1 MDPSKQEESFTL
13 DRVYINQSARPAKDG
28 VLVSNGRRIEQGRN
42 DHNSIASPHRK
53 ESTSNQS
60 KIRQTKKSLNGT
72 AVCVD
77 PGGKL
82 DESRD
87 IAIEAVAMN
96 ARKNS
101 VPTKNPLSNK
111 SQSDAKQPRDP
122 QARTPKRQFSNI
134 RPPPGLLAPPGF
146 SGQPDLEGISSHS
159 SPSSLHQYLSS
170 PVIQFTP
177 AWLDVSSTPPPS
189 TDFLGFLGSEHEPL
203 ENPLFRLPLHD
214 NSPRPHFDNEVA
226 VPPLRSHT
234 FTPPIIEP
242 SPTAESDG
250 DAPDVQAL
258 LGAGSNFNV
267 SNFLNGILSES
278 TQFQQSPSR
287 QIIQKQDE
295 VAESDPLAAIAVGVS
310 LDPWNN
316 SDHSNVNPLEDILQ
330 GVMNQPNS
338 PIIVGVPLQCDS
350 SSHLNFANA
359 EYYSELAYARNVS
372 DEGEDND
379 SLEPDSFYNQL
390 LGED

>member
-1 MDPSKQEESFTL
+1 M
-13 DRVYINQSARPAKDG
+13 PAC
-28 VLVSNGRRIEQGRN
+28 IE
-42 DHNSIASPHRK
+42 
-53 ESTSNQS
+53 
-60 KIRQTKKSLNGT
+60 
-72 AVCVD
+72 
-77 PGGKL
+77 
-82 DESRD
+82 
-87 IAIEAVAMN
+87 
-96 ARKNS
+96 
-101 VPTKNPLSNK
+101 
-111 SQSDAKQPRDP
+111 
-122 QARTPKRQFSNI
+122 
-134 RPPPGLLAPPGF
+134 
-146 SGQPDLEGISSHS
+146 
-159 SPSSLHQYLSS
+159 
-170 PVIQFTP
+170 
-177 AWLDVSSTPPPS
+177 VSSTPPPS

-258 LGAGSNFNV
+258 WGAGSNFNV

-316 SDHSNVNPLEDILQ
+316 SDHSSNVNPLEDILQ

>member
-1 MDPSKQEESFTL
+1 M
-13 DRVYINQSARPAKDG
+13 
-28 VLVSNGRRIEQGRN
+28 
-42 DHNSIASPHRK
+42 
-53 ESTSNQS
+53 
-60 KIRQTKKSLNGT
+60 
-72 AVCVD
+72 
-77 PGGKL
+77 
-82 DESRD
+82 
-87 IAIEAVAMN
+87 
-96 ARKNS
+96 
-101 VPTKNPLSNK
+101 
-111 SQSDAKQPRDP
+111 
-122 QARTPKRQFSNI
+122 
-134 RPPPGLLAPPGF
+134 
-146 SGQPDLEGISSHS
+146 
-159 SPSSLHQYLSS
+159 
-170 PVIQFTP
+170 
-177 AWLDVSSTPPPS
+177 
-189 TDFLGFLGSEHEPL
+189 
-203 ENPLFRLPLHD
+203 
-214 NSPRPHFDNEVA
+214 
-226 VPPLRSHT
+226 
-234 FTPPIIEP
+234 
-242 SPTAESDG
+242 
-250 DAPDVQAL
+250 
-258 LGAGSNFNV
+258 GAGSNFNV

-316 SDHSNVNPLEDILQ
+316 SDHSSNVNPLEDILQ